1 MDEVELALMGLS
13 WLFTSFYRE
22 QLCVTSRLAG
32 SMLGR
37 LC

>member
-13 WLFTSFYRE
+13 WLFTSFCKE